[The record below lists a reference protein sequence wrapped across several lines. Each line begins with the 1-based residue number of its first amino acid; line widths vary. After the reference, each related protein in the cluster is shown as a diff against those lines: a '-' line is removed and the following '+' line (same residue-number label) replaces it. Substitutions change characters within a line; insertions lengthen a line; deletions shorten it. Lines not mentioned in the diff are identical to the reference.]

1 MKNVKSLSFIALAL
15 LFILGFSAC
24 SKDDPIPE
32 IDQEEYNAIELIL
45 RKGTQTENGFV
56 LSDEKETKITF
67 TKEGVPSPHHVHID
81 QGAAYRM
88 EVNLFHN
95 GNNIN
100 QEIMDSAEE
109 HQFFFLGAPSGL
121 LTYEYEDNKVG
132 LKGILEVVGTSGD
145 TFDFNIV
152 LRHGLNKNHSAA
164 QQWNNLNYAQ
174 AGGADDVNVKV
185 EFHVSS
191 APHGE

>member
-1 MKNVKSLSFIALAL
+1 MKNIKSLSFIALAL
-15 LFILGFSAC
+15 LFIVGFSAC

-56 LSDEKETKITF
+56 LSDEKEIKIAF
-67 TKEGVPSPHHVHID
+67 TKEGAPSPHHVHID

-100 QEIMDSAEE
+100 QEIMDSADE

-121 LTYEYEDNKVG
+121 LNYEYEDNKVG

-145 TFDFNIV
+145 AFDFNIV

>member
-15 LFILGFSAC
+15 LFIVGFSAC

-56 LSDEKETKITF
+56 LSDEKEIKIAF

-109 HQFFFLGAPSGL
+109 HQFFFLGAPSDL
-121 LTYEYEDNKVG
+121 LNYEYEDNKVG

-145 TFDFNIV
+145 AFDFNIV

>member
-15 LFILGFSAC
+15 LFIVGFSAC

-100 QEIMDSAEE
+100 QEIMDSADE
-109 HQFFFLGAPSGL
+109 HQFFFLGAPSDL
-121 LTYEYEDNKVG
+121 LNYEYEDNKVG

-145 TFDFNIV
+145 AFDFNIV